1 MQFPALVCNLT
12 VSLPKPARFRARVPE
27 KPEGEIPRREQAP
40 GGRQNINPLQWE
52 RVAPGTTKMED
63 KIMAIVRSQ
72 NWLPSIFND
81 FFNDEWLAPRTRQGV
96 PAVNIME
103 NEKDYKIELA
113 APGMGKED
121 LHVSIND
128 DNELV
133 IAFEKK
139 TENGNEDKENR
150 KKGTYLR
157 REFSYNS
164 FRQSFTLPDD
174 VDRENIAASMEHGVL
189 TVELPKKDMSKE
201 VPASRQ
207 IEIR

>member
-113 APGMGKED
+113 APGMGKAGGERRHPSRPRTD
-121 LHVSIND
+121 LGR
-128 DNELV
+128 
-133 IAFEKK
+133 
-139 TENGNEDKENR
+139 T
-150 KKGTYLR
+150 
-157 REFSYNS
+157 
-164 FRQSFTLPDD
+164 
-174 VDRENIAASMEHGVL
+174 
-189 TVELPKKDMSKE
+189 
-201 VPASRQ
+201 
-207 IEIR
+207 

>member
-40 GGRQNINPLQWE
+40 G
-52 RVAPGTTKMED
+52 
-63 KIMAIVRSQ
+63 AIVRSQ